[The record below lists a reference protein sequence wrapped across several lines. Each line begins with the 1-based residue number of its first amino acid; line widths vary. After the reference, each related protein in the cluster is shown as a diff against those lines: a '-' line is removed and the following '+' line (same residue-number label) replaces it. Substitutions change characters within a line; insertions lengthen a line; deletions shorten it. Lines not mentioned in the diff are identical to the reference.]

1 MADNL
6 LLNSPHLLQKISLSP
21 VMLRLMQEAVKP
33 EPDFGVMAETI
44 RLDPALATTVLNL
57 VNSAFYGLPQKVTD
71 LNRAVSV
78 LGSRELLKVAVAMSL
93 QKDLEQGFP
102 DCEYD
107 FFPDWRLIIWS
118 AIAAELLAAR
128 LCPRQADQAYLCAL
142 LKDVS
147 LLFLRCAA

>member
-33 EPDFGVMAETI
+33 EPDFAVMAETI

-57 VNSAFYGLPQKVTD
+57 VNSAFYGLPQKVVD

-93 QKDLEQGFP
+93 QKDLEHGFP

-107 FFPDWRLIIWS
+107 FFPDWRLIVWS
-118 AIAAELLAAR
+118 ARAGHSFAASISAAMDDQTMS
-128 LCPRQADQAYLCAL
+128 RQ
-142 LKDVS
+142 S
-147 LLFLRCAA
+147 G